1 MLHSLTKF
9 ISKDQLSED
18 IRNVIIMLKKL
29 ILINMCEDDELERK
43 LYEKEDEEISV
54 DDKSKIK
61 QTLFNLENENV
72 RFQFDQQDLFK
83 NIDSKKFNVG
93 EIISKHRKYKNDK
106 EYKNNVE
113 KHVDETVKQM
123 YNSKSWK
130 TTENQE

>member
-93 EIISKHRKYKNDK
+93 EIITKHRKYKNDK